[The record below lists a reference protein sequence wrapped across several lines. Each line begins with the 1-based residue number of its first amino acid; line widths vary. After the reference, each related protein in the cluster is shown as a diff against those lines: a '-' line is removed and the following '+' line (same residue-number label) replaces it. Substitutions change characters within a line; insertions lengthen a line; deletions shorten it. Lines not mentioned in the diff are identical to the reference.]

1 MKVAVL
7 TTSYPR
13 GADDVAGSFV
23 AASVKGVRAL
33 GVDVKVVAPADFR
46 HFGIAYGSGIAQ
58 NLRAA
63 PWKLAFVPGLLAAY
77 SLAARRAAHDVDL
90 VHAHWIPSAIAA
102 RATGKPYVLQVWGTD
117 VELARRAPWLVRPL
131 LRDARLVLAA
141 SNFLAGEARALGA
154 REVRVVPFGVEI
166 PERVGEPAAPPHVLY
181 AGRLS
186 EEKGVLDF
194 VEATEGLE
202 RVIVGDGPLRARI
215 PEAVG
220 FVPPSKMGAYYE
232 RAAVVCVPS
241 RREGYGFSA
250 REAMAYGRPV
260 VATRVGGLVD
270 LQGPGVILVQP
281 LDRAALGDAIRRL
294 LEDSRER
301 ARLRAEARDVAVAQ
315 FSRPACAHAVVN
327 IYSEASRKTRS

>member
-13 GADDVAGSFV
+13 HADDVAGTFV
-23 AASVKGVRAL
+23 ADSVKGVRAL
-33 GVDVKVVAPADFR
+33 GVDVEVVSPVDFA
-46 HFGIAYGSGIAQ
+46 HFGIAYGGGIAQ

-63 PWKLAFVPGLLAAY
+63 PWKLAFVPGFLAAY
-77 SLAARRAAHDVDL
+77 SLAARRAARDADL
-90 VHAHWIPSAIAA
+90 VHAHWIPSAVAA

-131 LRDARLVLAA
+131 LRGARLVIAA
-141 SNFLAGEARALGA
+141 SAFLADEARALGA
-154 REVRVVPFGVEI
+154 REAPPEVRVVPFGVEI
-166 PERVGEPAAPPHVLY
+166 PEHVGDPAEPPHVLY

-186 EEKGVLDF
+186 DEKGVLDF
-194 VEATEGLE
+194 VEATEGLP

-220 FVPPSKMGAYYE
+220 FVPPSQLGAYYE

-260 VATRVGGLVD
+260 VATRVGGLAD
-270 LQGPGVILVQP
+270 LEGEGVVLVP
-281 LDRAALGDAIRRL
+281 LRKIEGFRQQIEGLLSDPAERLRRGAAARHMAGRFSHGACAAALLETYRAA
-294 LEDSRER
+294 
-301 ARLRAEARDVAVAQ
+301 Q
-315 FSRPACAHAVVN
+315 M
-327 IYSEASRKTRS
+327 

>member
-13 GADDVAGSFV
+13 GVDDVAGSFV

-33 GVDVKVVAPADFR
+33 GVDVRVVAPADFR

-77 SLAARRAAHDVDL
+77 SLAARRAARGVDL

-131 LRDARLVLAA
+131 LRDARIVLAA
-141 SNFLAGEARALGA
+141 SNFLAGEARTLGA
-154 REVRVVPFGVEI
+154 RDVRVVPFGVEI
-166 PERVGEPAAPPHVLY
+166 PERVGAPAEPPHVLY

-194 VEATEGLE
+194 VEATHGLE

-232 RAAVVCVPS
+232 RASVVCVPS

-250 REAMAYGRPV
+250 REALAYGRPL

-270 LQGPGVILVQP
+270 LEGEGVVLARP
-281 LDRAALGDAIRRL
+281 RDRQDLRLRIEGLLSDAG
-294 LEDSRER
+294 ER
-301 ARLRAEARDVAVAQ
+301 ARLGSAARQMAGR
-315 FSRPACAHAVVN
+315 FSPEACAAAL
-327 IYSEASRKTRS
+327 IESYRAAQM